1 MHNVEVNM
9 VRNLH
14 QNNDDSQNGAV
25 EMETTSSRTDAT
37 NVPDFTC
44 PAHNCW
50 TCTQK
55 AAKEEEE
62 KEESNAP
69 KTKKKKKKK
78 KPSIFQCKSETRLF
92 VSNSQ

>member
-1 MHNVEVNM
+1 M
-9 VRNLH
+9 
-14 QNNDDSQNGAV
+14 DI
-25 EMETTSSRTDAT
+25 TSSTTDAT

-44 PAHNCW
+44 PAHSCW

-62 KEESNAP
+62 KEESNKP

-78 KPSIFQCKSETRLF
+78 KQSIFQCKTETRLF